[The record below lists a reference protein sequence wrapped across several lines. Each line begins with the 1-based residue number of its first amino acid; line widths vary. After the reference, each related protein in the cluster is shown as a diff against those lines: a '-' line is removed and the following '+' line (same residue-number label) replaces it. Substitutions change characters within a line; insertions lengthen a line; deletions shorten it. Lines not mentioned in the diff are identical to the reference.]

1 MTFDEPSTTD
11 DVIKSCED
19 ADGKVKLPTTVDE
32 VGTFADREFL
42 LDTVDTGVEVL
53 LRNTADEVWTFTN
66 DVEGN
71 VPLSELV
78 MPTVE
83 ICSPNDLLAAG
94 SEVCMEG
101 VKEVAL
107 ESGFEVDNKAT
118 VPTTCVKDE
127 EVFAAAVV

>member
-1 MTFDEPSTTD
+1 MTFDEPSTTE

-19 ADGKVKLPTTVDE
+19 VDSKVKLPPTVDE
-32 VGTFADREFL
+32 VVTSADKEFPL
-42 LDTVDTGVEVL
+42 NTVDTGVEVL
-53 LRNTADEVWTFTN
+53 LRNTAEEVSKFTN

-83 ICSPNDLLAAG
+83 LCSPNDLLAAG
-94 SEVCMEG
+94 SELCMEG

-107 ESGFEVDNKAT
+107 ETGFEVDNKAT

-127 EVFAAAVV
+127 EVFAVVL

>member
-1 MTFDEPSTTD
+1 MD

-32 VGTFADREFL
+32 VVTSADKEFL

-53 LRNTADEVWTFTN
+53 LRNNEDEVCKFAN

-83 ICSPNDLLAAG
+83 LCSPNDTLAAG
-94 SEVCMEG
+94 SELCMEG

-107 ESGFEVDNKAT
+107 ETGLEVDNKAP

-127 EVFAAAVV
+127 EVFAAVL

>member
-1 MTFDEPSTTD
+1 MTFDEPNTTD

-32 VGTFADREFL
+32 VITSADKEFL
-42 LDTVDTGVEVL
+42 LGTVDTGVEVL
-53 LRNTADEVWTFTN
+53 LCNTADEVCKFHN

-71 VPLSELV
+71 VLLSADIDELV

-83 ICSPNDLLAAG
+83 LCSPDDPLADG
-94 SEVCMEG
+94 SELCMEG

-107 ESGFEVDNKAT
+107 ETGFEVDNKAT
-118 VPTTCVKDE
+118 CVKDE
-127 EVFAAAVV
+127 KVFAVVL

>member
-1 MTFDEPSTTD
+1 MTFDEPTTTD

-32 VGTFADREFL
+32 AVTFADREFL
-42 LDTVDTGVEVL
+42 LDTVDTGVEVCK
-53 LRNTADEVWTFTN
+53 FTN

-83 ICSPNDLLAAG
+83 LCSTNDPLAAG
-94 SEVCMEG
+94 SELCMEG

-107 ESGFEVDNKAT
+107 ETGFEVDNKAT

-127 EVFAAAVV
+127 EAFTAAVV